1 VHISHNNT
9 ITPDPALPQ
18 AVEHYESLMKSEV
31 GDLTTQNQSNLILV
45 LHSRARATLL
55 AGADLLNSA
64 RLLSLTLPQAH
75 SWLLA
80 VPYKPTLQLYPNEFR
95 QSARYR
101 LGESDH
107 NHLGNLRCRQCDK
120 VQNPRDQGLSY
131 GTTQLNA
138 MVEAP
143 FTAATTASKIIY
155 HTLKAAGYSPQLE
168 TAHLMPDS
176 LIRPGDV
183 YVLVGDDGMAVAYD
197 VTVVSPVVE
206 SSLSSSARSV
216 GFAADTA
223 ERRKAVHYANNCTS
237 QGIQFIPLTQETW
250 MVYPGGKDIQPPCA
264 PHSGPQGAP
273 TSHLSLSPIPRARH
287 RYPAEHSSRL
297 HRSIR

>member
-143 FTAATTASKIIY
+143 FTAATTASKITY

-183 YVLVGDDGMAVAYD
+183 YVMTAWQLHM
-197 VTVVSPVVE
+197 T
-206 SSLSSSARSV
+206 SL
-216 GFAADTA
+216 
-223 ERRKAVHYANNCTS
+223 
-237 QGIQFIPLTQETW
+237 W
-250 MVYPGGKDIQPPCA
+250 
-264 PHSGPQGAP
+264 
-273 TSHLSLSPIPRARH
+273 SHLLWNRPYLRPRALS
-287 RYPAEHSSRL
+287 ASR
-297 HRSIR
+297 RIRQNAGKPSTTRTIALVREYNLFL